1 MNIELRLVYSGSP
14 SIVASASVTTTAAF
28 SLSYI
33 AATRPTIVAVPST
46 GIGRCSVTACW
57 PWTSRAGLNV
67 PILPNGEPLPQPM
80 TTGKV
85 GKTSCSTPLVF
96 SVVNASSSCPA
107 PMPTA

>member
-1 MNIELRLVYSGSP
+1 M
-14 SIVASASVTTTAAF
+14 TTTAAF

-33 AATRPTIVAVPST
+33 AAIRLTIVTVPST

-67 PILPNGEPLPQPM
+67 PTLEKIPSRRDPPVMPT

-85 GKTSCSTPLVF
+85 GKTCCGVPAVF
-96 SVVNASSSCPA
+96 SVVNASSSVPA
-107 PMPTA
+107 PIPTA